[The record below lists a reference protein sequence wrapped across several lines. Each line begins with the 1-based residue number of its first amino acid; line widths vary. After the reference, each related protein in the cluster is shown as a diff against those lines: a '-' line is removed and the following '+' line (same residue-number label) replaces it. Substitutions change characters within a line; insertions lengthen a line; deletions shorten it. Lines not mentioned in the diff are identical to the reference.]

1 MSKWPSLNTS
11 RSISSLSD
19 RAAAS
24 SLSSGRDTDEALEG
38 HGGGVHQTYCCLHHR
53 LPSRVRVGGEE
64 VQERMCSRLTLEV
77 QGDRYLMPSA
87 EEDGPLSATMQ

>member
-19 RAAAS
+19 RAAAR

-64 VQERMCSRLTLEV
+64 VKEKDAFKVNVVGSRRSVRT
-77 QGDRYLMPSA
+77 Y
-87 EEDGPLSATMQ
+87 